1 MYQLLI
7 VDDERSVVEGVAAT
21 LLEFGMAD
29 IEIHKAFS
37 ASDALAIM
45 RKCFIDLMITDIRM
59 PGISGLELMERVRKS
74 SSSTAVIL
82 LTGYAEFEY
91 AKEALT
97 SGASNYLLKP
107 VNDEDLISAVKKAL
121 LAVQKERE
129 AAISRDNTQRAL
141 RENLPLLQRNLL
153 IDLLENRAIT
163 PAALEKRLQK
173 LALPFSLE
181 HAASLLLIR
190 LEEPFFQYG
199 HNDRTLLEY
208 AVGNIAEEV
217 LSDFYQIWMCSD
229 SRDYLAVVVQALD
242 GSSSIAGG
250 LAEQELMR
258 RCLYLQQQVQRYLK
272 GSISI
277 VIGAWDLFPDHLSS
291 SYHLALTAY
300 IKHIGAGRGLFLSLG
315 EQRVLAPVRTFKH
328 LYEPPL
334 LPDLLESGRWDS
346 FMEKLGLI
354 FDELETDFDGSA
366 EHSLE
371 VYCAV
376 TGTLSFIAHKSGYGL
391 FDFLEIE
398 EQHMMAFESL
408 RQQRLLRDKLMR
420 LAENMRSALE
430 TEAMGS
436 HSRLIKKVQRF
447 IDEQLAHTIS
457 LTMIAE
463 HVFLHPVYLS
473 QVYKAATDES
483 LSEYIQRIRM
493 EKSAYWL
500 RNSKLKIY
508 EIGSKVGY
516 QNAPYFI
523 KVFKK
528 VYGMTPQDYR
538 ELHSV

>member
-1 MYQLLI
+1 MYQLMI

-21 LLEFGMAD
+21 LLEYGMAD
-29 IEIHKAFS
+29 VEIHKAFS

-45 RKCFIDLMITDIRM
+45 RKCPMDLIITDIRM
-59 PGISGLELMERVRKS
+59 PGISGIELMERVRKS
-74 SSSTAVIL
+74 SDSTAIIL

-91 AKEALT
+91 AKQALT
-97 SGASNYLLKP
+97 SGASDYLLKP
-107 VNDEDLISAVKKAL
+107 VNDEDLISAVNKAL
-121 LAVQKERE
+121 QAVQKEWE
-129 AAISRDNTQRAL
+129 AAVSRDNTQRAM
-141 RENLPLLQRNLL
+141 RENLPLLQQDLL
-153 IDLLENRAIT
+153 IDLLQDREIS
-163 PAALEKRLQK
+163 PAALEQRLQQ
-173 LALPFSLE
+173 LSLPFSPE
-181 HAASLLLIR
+181 HSVSLLLIR

-199 HNDRTLLEY
+199 HNDRALLEY

-217 LSDFYQIWMCSD
+217 LNDFYQMWMCKD
-229 SRDYLAVVVQALD
+229 SRDYLAVVVRTLD
-242 GSSSIAGG
+242 GKGGMAGE
-250 LAEQELMR
+250 LAEQELAR
-258 RCLYLQQQVQRYLK
+258 RCLYLQQQVQRYLN
-272 GSISI
+272 GSISV
-277 VIGAWDLFPDHLSS
+277 VISAWGRFPEHLAA
-291 SYHLALTAY
+291 SYRHALTAY
-300 IKHIGAGRGLFLSLG
+300 LKHVGSGRGLLLPLG
-315 EQRVLAPVRTFKH
+315 EQLRMNSIRTFKH

-334 LPDLLESGRWDS
+334 LSDLLESGRWDS
-346 FMEKLGLI
+346 FMEKLSLI

-391 FDFLEIE
+391 FDFLELGD
-398 EQHMMAFESL
+398 QQMMTFESL
-408 RQQRLLRDKLMR
+408 RQQRLLRDKLVR
-420 LAENMRSALE
+420 LAENIRSQLE

-436 HSRLIKKVQRF
+436 QSRLIKKVQRF

-473 QVYKAATDES
+473 QMYKAATDES
-483 LSEYIQRIRM
+483 LSDYMQRMRM

-516 QNAPYFI
+516 HNAPYFI

>member
-21 LLEFGMAD
+21 LLEYEMAD
-29 IEIHKAFS
+29 VEIHKAFS

-45 RKCFIDLMITDIRM
+45 RKYPIDLMITDIRM
-59 PGISGLELMERVRKS
+59 PGFSGIELMERVRKTS
-74 SSSTAVIL
+74 GSTAIIL

-91 AKEALT
+91 AKQALL
-97 SGASNYLLKP
+97 SGASDYLLKP
-107 VNDEDLISAVKKAL
+107 VNDEDLISAVKKAFQ
-121 LAVQKERE
+121 AVQKEWE
-129 AAISRDNTQRAL
+129 AAVSRDNTQRAL
-141 RENLPLLQRNLL
+141 RENLPLLQRDLL
-153 IDLLENRAIT
+153 IDLLQNRSIT
-163 PAALEKRLQK
+163 PAALENRLQK
-173 LALPFSLE
+173 LSLPFSPE
-181 HAASLLLIR
+181 HSVSLLLIR
-190 LEEPFFQYG
+190 LEEPFIQYEY
-199 HNDRTLLEY
+199 NDRALLEY
-208 AVGNIAEEV
+208 AVCNIAQEV
-217 LSDFYQIWMCSD
+217 LRDFYQIWMCKD

-242 GSSSIAGG
+242 GKDSMTGG
-250 LAEQELMR
+250 MAEQELGR
-258 RCLYLQQQVQRYLK
+258 RCLHIQQQVQRYLN
-272 GSISI
+272 GAVSI
-277 VIGAWDLFPDHLSS
+277 VISAWGRFPNHLSS
-291 SYHLALTAY
+291 SYHHALTAY
-300 IKHIGAGRGLFLSLG
+300 LKHIGSGRGLLLPLG
-315 EQRVLAPVRTFKH
+315 EQRVMAPVRTFKH

-346 FMEKLGLI
+346 FMEKLNLI
-354 FDELETDFDGSA
+354 FDELENDFDGSA

-391 FDFLEIE
+391 FDFFELGEP
-398 EQHMMAFESL
+398 HMMAFESL
-408 RQQRLLRDKLMR
+408 GQQRLLRDKLVR
-420 LAENMRSALE
+420 LAEKIRGELE
-430 TEAMGS
+430 NEAMDS

-447 IDEQLAHTIS
+447 IEDHLAHTIS

-473 QVYKAATDES
+473 QIYKAVTDES
-483 LSEYIQRIRM
+483 LSEYMQRIRM

-528 VYGMTPQDYR
+528 VYGMTPQEYR